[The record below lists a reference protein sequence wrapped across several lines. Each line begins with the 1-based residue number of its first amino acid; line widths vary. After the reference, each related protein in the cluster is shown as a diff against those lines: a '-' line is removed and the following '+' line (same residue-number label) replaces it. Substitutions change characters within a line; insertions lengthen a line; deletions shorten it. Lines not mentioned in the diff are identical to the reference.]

1 MYLLRTC
8 KIQARYKRKKRHQE
22 EKYLG
27 HVSVAEELRRS
38 FNEFVAT
45 VVSAFGYTPVDIN

>member
-1 MYLLRTC
+1 MNLLRTC
-8 KIQARYKRKKRHQE
+8 KIQAQYKRNKRHQE

-45 VVSAFGYTPVDIN
+45 VVSAFGYAPVDIN